1 MSSVASGRL
10 GAKLHLCRGDKLGYL
25 RLMRDKIEQGLEWW
39 AGLNREEKTRWLQCA
54 ATPEE
59 IDADLQS
66 PDPDVRLAAGIASV
80 GDAFLAF
87 KSNKAPGR

>member
-1 MSSVASGRL
+1 MSQHMG
-10 GAKLHLCRGDKLGYL
+10 
-25 RLMRDKIEQGLEWW
+25 QGVNQRSLI
-39 AGLNREEKTRWLQCA
+39 KM
-54 ATPEE
+54 TPEE

-87 KSNKAPGR
+87 KSNKASGR

>member
-1 MSSVASGRL
+1 MQ
-10 GAKLHLCRGDKLGYL
+10 
-25 RLMRDKIEQGLEWW
+25 I
-39 AGLNREEKTRWLQCA
+39 QCA

-66 PDPDVRLAAGIASV
+66 PDPNIRLAAGIASV